1 MNTHGTIVRTCAIA
15 LGIPSVID
23 GIRGTD
29 VQLSNIFWL
38 IIALRT
44 SQLIRNLTIMGMG
57 YANCV
62 IIVIPSSGNHMQS
75 YGDSLI
81 VYNGSK
87 MQSAES
93 ATRDLLP

>member
-44 SQLIRNLTIMGMG
+44 SQLIRNLTQIMGMG
-57 YANCV
+57 CQLRYH
-62 IIVIPSSGNHMQS
+62 SHSQ
-75 YGDSLI
+75 
-81 VYNGSK
+81 
-87 MQSAES
+87 QW
-93 ATRDLLP
+93 